1 MKNSATVAFMPL
13 SLALYFHGLK
23 DLKLKRVMFSALF
36 GSLVVFSH
44 ASTASVT
51 GTILTSITLY
61 FLFKYVWRKKYRIAL
76 KTFVYAA
83 IAASL
88 IISSFLVADV
98 IHHIIAVN
106 ILR

>member
-1 MKNSATVAFMPL
+1 MAEHLLKNSATVAFMPL

-61 FLFKYVWRKKYRIAL
+61 FLFKYVWRKKYRIVL
-76 KTFVYAA
+76 KLLFMLLLLLL
-83 IAASL
+83 SL
-88 IISSFLVADV
+88 FL
-98 IHHIIAVN
+98 HF
-106 ILR
+106 